1 MAAFEGSKPAS
12 TGNSPAQNTQQGTT
26 PPKGHPW
33 LWIFL
38 GVVVIA
44 GSVAVYR
51 MRARANAAAAAPPG
65 GAIAATVSVGVLPVQ
80 KKDVPYFLTGLG
92 SVTAYNTV
100 TVRSRVDGQL
110 MQVLFKEGQFVHAND
125 LLAQIDPRPF
135 QVALDQA
142 QGQLAKDMASQADA
156 RIDLNRFQQLWQE
169 GVIPRQQ
176 LDAQQATVGQFDGSI
191 QTDKAQIDNAKLNLV
206 YTRIIAPIGGR
217 VGLRLVDA
225 GNMVHA
231 TDVNGMLVITQVQ
244 PIAVIFTLPEDNLL
258 EVAGQTGKKT
268 LTVEAYSRDDKTKLA
283 DGKLL
288 TIDNQIDQTTGT
300 VKLKAEFPNQDL
312 SLWPNQFVNIRLF
325 LSVRKDATVIS
336 SAAIQRGAQGTFVY
350 AVKSDNTA
358 EVRQVQVDFIEGNI
372 AVIRT
377 GLTPGEQ
384 VVVDGQDKLQAG
396 TKVSYKPAIA
406 SPTSTT
412 PAPAAAQPQGQK

>member
-1 MAAFEGSKPAS
+1 MAVSEGSPPGRSA
-12 TGNSPAQNTQQGTT
+12 NSPTRNSQQGTT
-26 PPKGHPW
+26 PPNGHPW

-38 GVVVIA
+38 GVLLIA

-51 MRARANAAAAAPPG
+51 AKARSKAAAAGPQTATNAP
-65 GAIAATVSVGVLPVQ
+65 AVSVGVTQVQ
-80 KKDVPYFLTGLG
+80 KSDVPYFLTGLG

-110 MQVLFKEGQFVHAND
+110 MQVLFREGQFVHEGD
-125 LLAQIDPRPF
+125 TLAQIDPRPF

-156 RIDLNRFQQLWQE
+156 KIDLNRFQQLWQE

-191 QTDKAQIDNAKLNLV
+191 QADKAQIDNAKLNLV
-206 YTRIIAPIGGR
+206 YSKIIAPIGGR

-258 EVAGQTGKKT
+258 EVVGQTGKRT
-268 LTVEAYSRDDKTKLA
+268 LTVEAYSRDDKIKLA

-300 VKLKAEFPNQDL
+300 VKLKAEFANQDL

-325 LSVRKDATVIS
+325 LSVRKDATVIPA
-336 SAAIQRGAQGTFVY
+336 AAIQRGAQGTFAY

-372 AVIRT
+372 AVIAN

-384 VVVDGQDKLQAG
+384 VVVDGQDKLQSG
-396 TKVSYKPAIA
+396 TKLSFKPASA
-406 SPTSTT
+406 SPGTAAS
-412 PAPAAAQPQGQK
+412 PAQGQK